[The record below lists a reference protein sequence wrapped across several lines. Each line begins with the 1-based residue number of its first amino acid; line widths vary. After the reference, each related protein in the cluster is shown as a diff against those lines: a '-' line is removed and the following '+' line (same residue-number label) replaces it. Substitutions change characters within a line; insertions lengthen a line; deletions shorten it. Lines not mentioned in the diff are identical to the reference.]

1 MERTIFRQEL
11 EGLVMVEQ
19 VVREEDYSMKS
30 RHFHD
35 TYELYF
41 LEEEKGMTE
50 RGLF

>member
-41 LEEEKGMTE
+41 WRRE
-50 RGLF
+50 RGTIL